1 MKSYDLL
8 LSLYAPN
15 IITYIKGT
23 GSPYKLKVYYLYH
36 NSGHCTHNPVN
47 WQLSKEI
54 TYLYGKNKM
63 AVLLIA
69 SWSLYMVTQFL

>member
-1 MKSYDLL
+1 MISHHIQF
-8 LSLYAPN
+8 S
-15 IITYIKGT
+15 

-47 WQLSKEI
+47 WKDI
-54 TYLYGKNKM
+54 AYLYGKNKM

-69 SWSLYMVTQFL
+69 SGHFVSVPLILAIAR